1 MLRRGNNEG
10 SIYKDKQGRWRGVVS
25 MPSADGKYRRK
36 YIYGKSRKEVSEKM
50 NELLS
55 QLSTNTYVEP
65 NRTTLYDWLCLWLE
79 TYCKNEVRMT
89 TYVNYETY
97 VHKHIKNSIGGYEL
111 CKLNTLIIQQ
121 FYNEKSRKGRID
133 GKGGLSPKTI
143 KNMHDMLHK
152 ALAQAV
158 SLDMIAK
165 NPADAAVLPKRKKV
179 EMRYFTVE
187 EQKQLQEALKGHRL
201 EMPILLALY
210 TGLRQGELLGLP
222 WKNVQLDLNG
232 QSYIKITQTLNRVK
246 NPDETAPNRT
256 ILQINEPKTIH
267 SVRTIPLLPE
277 IAEKLSRYRE
287 AQTAYFRS
295 HHLPDSDF
303 VFTSVTGTPI
313 EPRDFQRDFK
323 KILEQ
328 NSIRVINVHGL
339 RHTFATRSLESG
351 MNVKTL
357 SAILG
362 HSNVGFTLS
371 TYAHVTES
379 LKAEEISDLN
389 SFL

>member
-25 MPSADGKYRRK
+25 MPSADGKSKRK

-55 QLSTNTYVEP
+55 QLGTNTYIEP
-65 NRTTLYDWLCLWLE
+65 NKTTLYDWLCLWLE
-79 TYCKNEVRMT
+79 TYCKNEIRMSSFVNYR
-89 TYVNYETY
+89 TYVL
-97 VHKHIKNSIGGYEL
+97 KHIKDSIGMCEL
-111 CKLNTLIIQQ
+111 YKLTPVIIQN
-121 FYNEKSRKGRID
+121 FYNTKFKNGRLD

-158 SLDMIAK
+158 KLDMIAK
-165 NPADAAVLPKRKKV
+165 NPADAVVLPKRKKV

-210 TGLRQGELLGLP
+210 TGVRQGELLGLP
-222 WKNVQLDLNG
+222 WKNVYLDLNG
-232 QSYIKITQTLNRVK
+232 QSYIRITQTLNRVM
-246 NPDETAPNRT
+246 NPDENAPNKT

-287 AQTAYFRS
+287 AQAAYFKS
-295 HHLPDSDF
+295 HHLPASDF
-303 VFTSVTGTPI
+303 VFTSTTGTPI

-323 KILEQ
+323 KILKQ
-328 NSIRVINVHGL
+328 NGIRIVHIHGL
-339 RHTFATRSLESG
+339 RHTFATRSIQSG
-351 MNVKTL
+351 MNIKAL

-379 LKAEEISDLN
+379 LKAEEISNLKD
-389 SFL
+389 FL

>member
-25 MPSADGKYRRK
+25 MPSADGKYKRK

-50 NELLS
+50 NELLR

-97 VHKHIKNSIGGYEL
+97 VHKHIKGTIGGYEL

-158 SLDMIAK
+158 SLDMIVK
-165 NPADAAVLPKRKKV
+165 NPADFAVLPKKRKV

-210 TGLRQGELLGLP
+210 TGIRQGELLGLP
-222 WKNVQLDLNG
+222 WKNVHLDLNG
-232 QSYIKITQTLNRVK
+232 QSYIRITQTLNRVK
-246 NPDETAPNRT
+246 NSDENAPNRT

-287 AQTAYFRS
+287 AQTAHFKS
-295 HHLPDSDF
+295 HHLPKSDF

-323 KILEQ
+323 KILVQ

-371 TYAHVTES
+371 TYAHITES

>member
-121 FYNEKSRKGRID
+121 FYNDKSRKGRID

>member
-1 MLRRGNNEG
+1 MPRRGNNEG
-10 SIYKDKQGRWRGVVS
+10 SIYKDKQGRWRGLVS
-25 MPSADGKYRRK
+25 MPSVDGKYKRK
-36 YIYGKSRKEVSEKM
+36 YVYGKTRKEVSEKV
-50 NELLS
+50 NELLR
-55 QLSTNTYVEP
+55 QLQTNTYVEP
-65 NRTTLYDWLCLWLE
+65 CKITLYSWLCTWLE

-97 VHKHIKNSIGGYEL
+97 VHKHIKDSIGGYEL

-121 FYNEKSRKGRID
+121 FYNEKSKKGRID

-158 SLDMIAK
+158 SLDMLVK
-165 NPADAAVLPKRKKV
+165 NPSDFVVLPKKKKA
-179 EMRYFTVE
+179 EMRYFTIE
-187 EQKQLQEALKGHRL
+187 EQKQLQQAIKGHRL

-210 TGLRQGELLGLP
+210 TGIRQGELLGLP
-222 WKNVQLDLNG
+222 WKNVHIDLNG
-232 QSYIKITQTLNRVK
+232 QSYIKITQTLNRIK
-246 NPDETAPNRT
+246 NLDEDTSNRT
-256 ILQINEPKTIH
+256 ALQINEPKTIH

-277 IAEKLSRYRE
+277 IAEKLSHYRE
-287 AQTAYFRS
+287 AQTAYFKTN
-295 HHLPDSDF
+295 HLPKSDF
-303 VFTSVTGTPI
+303 VFTSTTGTPI

-323 KILEQ
+323 KILVQ
-328 NSIRVINVHGL
+328 NHIRVINVHGL

-371 TYAHVTES
+371 TYAHVTEN
-379 LKAEEISDLN
+379 LKSEEISDLK

>member
-1 MLRRGNNEG
+1 MNILDE
-10 SIYKDKQGRWRGVVS
+10 GRWRGVVS
-25 MPSADGKYRRK
+25 MPSADGKYKRK

>member
-25 MPSADGKYRRK
+25 MPSADGKYKRK